1 MIDQIGI
8 GLFGATGIIL
18 VTLKSPKYR
27 MWGCIFGLM
36 AQPFWVYTSWTN
48 SQWAVFGLT
57 IIYSISWVNG
67 WRNNIKLIQKENT
80 C

>member
-8 GLFGATGIIL
+8 GIFGATGIIL

-27 MWGCIFGLM
+27 LWGCIFGLM
-36 AQPFWVYTSWTN
+36 AQPFWFYTSYVN
-48 SQWAVFGLT
+48 NQWAVFILSF
-57 IIYSISWVNG
+57 IYSFSWING
-67 WRNNIKLIQKENT
+67 WRNNIKLIKQEK